1 MVFWSIKKLL
11 TPPRCLAVGRSHA
24 ATGSLTEALALF
36 ARSLDLS
43 KAAKAS
49 NESSRGFPKFEVT
62 SIQLNSLS
70 QYTQGLVSQ
79 YRGLVELENISAA
92 QKADKSR
99 WKAPIIERLDE
110 YDDDLDLTNLVTYPP
125 KLQPIPVKPLFF
137 DLAWNYIE
145 YPGRTLEAVNS
156 DAMDGVAPKKAA
168 EEKKE
173 TKKGWFGFGR

>member
-1 MVFWSIKKLL
+1 
-11 TPPRCLAVGRSHA
+11 
-24 ATGSLTEALALF
+24 
-36 ARSLDLS
+36 
-43 KAAKAS
+43 
-49 NESSRGFPKFEVT
+49 
-62 SIQLNSLS
+62 
-70 QYTQGLVSQ
+70 VSQ
-79 YRGLVELENISAA
+79 YHGLVELENISAA

-145 YPGRTLEAVNS
+145 YPGRTPEAVNS
-156 DAMDGVAPKKAA
+156 DIVDGVAPKKAA

>member
-1 MVFWSIKKLL
+1 L
-11 TPPRCLAVGRSHA
+11 
-24 ATGSLTEALALF
+24 
-36 ARSLDLS
+36 

-49 NESSRGFPKFEVT
+49 NESSQRFPKSEVT
-62 SIQLNSLS
+62 STQLNALS
-70 QYTQGLVSQ
+70 QYVQGLVSQ

-92 QKADKSR
+92 QKADKSC

-110 YDDDLDLTNLVTYPP
+110 YDDDLDLTKLVTYPP

-145 YPGRTLEAVNS
+145 YPGRTPEAVNS
-156 DAMDGVAPKKAA
+156 DTVDGAAPKKAA
-168 EEKKE
+168 EKE

>member
-1 MVFWSIKKLL
+1 M
-11 TPPRCLAVGRSHA
+11 
-24 ATGSLTEALALF
+24 
-36 ARSLDLS
+36 
-43 KAAKAS
+43 
-49 NESSRGFPKFEVT
+49 
-62 SIQLNSLS
+62 
-70 QYTQGLVSQ
+70 
-79 YRGLVELENISAA
+79 VELENISAA

-145 YPGRTLEAVNS
+145 YPGRTPEAVNS
-156 DAMDGVAPKKAA
+156 DIVDGVAPKKAA

>member
-1 MVFWSIKKLL
+1 M
-11 TPPRCLAVGRSHA
+11 
-24 ATGSLTEALALF
+24 GSPTEALALF

-49 NESSRGFPKFEVT
+49 NETSQGLLKFEVT
-62 SIQLNSLS
+62 STQLKALS
-70 QYTQGLVSQ
+70 RYTQGMVSQ
-79 YRGLVELENISAA
+79 YRGLVELRNISAT

-99 WKAPIIERLDE
+99 WKPPIVERLDE
-110 YDDDLDLTNLVTYPP
+110 YDDDLDLKNLVSYPP

-145 YPGRTLEAVNS
+145 YPGRAPAAVNG
-156 DAMDGVAPKKAA
+156 DAVDGVKNAA

>member
-1 MVFWSIKKLL
+1 MGNL
-11 TPPRCLAVGRSHA
+11 TN
-24 ATGSLTEALALF
+24 ALALF

-43 KAAKAS
+43 KASKALDKTS
-49 NESSRGFPKFEVT
+49 QGPPKLEVT
-62 SIQLNSLS
+62 SGQLKALS
-70 QYTQGLVSQ
+70 QYVQGMVSQ
-79 YRGLVELENISAA
+79 YRGLVELTNISAA
-92 QKADKSR
+92 QKADKGR
-99 WKAPIIERLDE
+99 WKSPIVERLDE

-145 YPGRTLEAVNS
+145 YPGRAPAAVNGNTV
-156 DAMDGVAPKKAA
+156 DGAGSKNAT